1 MNFENPVVASVTNID
16 GDVFVKRN
24 GIETPL
30 QQDMVLQ
37 AGDVLRSTSNSI
49 AVLSIPGTQQQI
61 PAFLEIS
68 NGGEATLGFD
78 PDAGMNGQV
87 VITSNA
93 GDGLGNVTLVSEFD
107 GENQAAVLDGQEATG
122 EMSGLF
128 GAGLLG
134 AGAGLS
140 ALPVAGAVGAA
151 ALFAGS
157 DDDNSGG
164 GGVPGGNP
172 DPLPAENAGGLA
184 ETVSDLTN
192 NLSEITEP
200 VPVVGD
206 VVNTVG
212 NVLESTLVG
221 DNNGGLSGILS
232 GLTDGLTSGLE
243 GTPLAPVGGALET
256 GLSSL
261 TSLLGVAANQV
272 SSFGD
277 GTPLEPLADLVGNLL
292 GTTGPNT
299 DGGVGGVV
307 GTLVNVTDSVG
318 QLLAPVP
325 VLGDIAGT
333 LGGVVDSVATGNNEG
348 GLGGVLSGLGG
359 GLESSLA
366 DTPLALIGEGGN
378 TLLNT
383 VGGLLGGVGDAV
395 SSVGAGTPAEP
406 VTNLVGDL
414 AGSLGGDVGSAL
426 GSVPLLGGALD
437 SLTSG
442 LGGGS
447 LLGDVPLLGELPLLG
462 DVLDGGLLSGSAGGA
477 DALAGIPVLGDVLG
491 GLTSSISS
499 STSGEGGLLGGLPL
513 LGDLTNTLG

>member
-1 MNFENPVVASVTNID
+1 MNFDSPVVASVTNID

-30 QQDMVLQ
+30 REDMVLQ

-68 NGGEATLGFD
+68 NGGVATLGFD
-78 PDAGMNGQV
+78 PDAGLNGQV

-134 AGAGLS
+134 AGAGVS

-151 ALFAGS
+151 GLFAGS
-157 DDDNSGG
+157 DDDNGGGSGG
-164 GGVPGGNP
+164 GNPGT
-172 DPLPAENAGGLA
+172 LPAENAGGLA
-184 ETVSDLTN
+184 ETISDLTN
-192 NLSEITEP
+192 NLGELTEP

-206 VVNTVG
+206 VVDAVG
-212 NVLESTLVG
+212 NVIESTLVG
-221 DNNGGLSGILS
+221 NNNGGVNGILT
-232 GLTDGLTSGLE
+232 GLTDGLSSGLE
-243 GTPLAPVGGALET
+243 GTPLAPVANVLDM
-256 GLSSL
+256 GLGTL
-261 TSLLGVAANQV
+261 TDLLGVAANQV
-272 SSFGD
+272 SGFGE
-277 GTPLEPLADLVGNLL
+277 GTPLAPVSDLVASLF

-299 DGGVGGVV
+299 GDGVGGVV
-307 GTLVNVTDSVG
+307 GTVVNVTDSVG

-333 LGGVVDSVATGNNEG
+333 LGGAFDSVATGNNDG
-348 GLGGVLSGLGG
+348 GLGGILSGLGG

-366 DTPLALIGEGGN
+366 PTPLAVIGEGGN

-395 SSVGAGTPAEP
+395 SSVGASTPAAP

-426 GSVPLLGGALD
+426 ANIPFLGGALD

-442 LGGGS
+442 LGGGGS
-447 LLGDVPLLGELPLLG
+447 VLGDIPLLG
-462 DVLDGGLLSGSAGGA
+462 DLPVLGDALGGGLLSGG
-477 DALAGIPVLGDVLG
+477 DAVGGIPVVGDLLG

-499 STSGEGGLLGGLPL
+499 TSGAEGGLLGGLPL
-513 LGDLTNTLG
+513 LGDLTKTLG

>member
-1 MNFENPVVASVTNID
+1 MNFDSPVVASVTNID

-24 GIETPL
+24 GIEVPL
-30 QQDMVLQ
+30 REDMVLQ

-68 NGGEATLGFD
+68 NGGVATLAFD
-78 PDAGMNGQV
+78 PDVGPNGQV
-87 VITSNA
+87 VISSNA

-107 GENQAAVLDGQEATG
+107 GENQAAVLDGQEANG

-128 GAGLLG
+128 GAGLFG

-164 GGVPGGNP
+164 GSSGNTPGN
-172 DPLPAENAGGLA
+172 LPAENAGGLA

-192 NLSEITEP
+192 NLGELTEP

-206 VVNTVG
+206 VVNAVG
-212 NVLESTLVG
+212 NVIESTLVG
-221 DNNGGLSGILS
+221 NNNGGLNGILT
-232 GLTDGLTSGLE
+232 GLTDGLTTGLE
-243 GTPLAPVGGALET
+243 GTPLAPVANVLDT
-256 GLSSL
+256 GLGTL
-261 TSLLGVAANQV
+261 TDLLGVAANQV
-272 SSFGD
+272 SGFGE
-277 GTPLEPLADLVGNLL
+277 GTPLAPVSDLVASLL

-299 DGGVGGVV
+299 DDGVGGVV
-307 GTLVNVTDSVG
+307 GTVVNVTDSVG
-318 QLLAPVP
+318 QLLEPVP

-348 GLGGVLSGLGG
+348 GLGGILSGLGG
-359 GLESSLA
+359 GLEEGLSS
-366 DTPLALIGEGGN
+366 TPLALIGEGGN

-383 VGGLLGGVGDAV
+383 VGGLLGGVGDSV
-395 SSVGAGTPAEP
+395 SSVGASTPAAP
-406 VTNLVGDL
+406 LTNLIGDL
-414 AGSLGGDVGSAL
+414 AGSLGGDVSSAL
-426 GSVPLLGGALD
+426 ANIPFLGGALD
-437 SLTSG
+437 GLTSG
-442 LGGGS
+442 LGGS
-447 LLGDVPLLGELPLLG
+447 SVLGEIPLL
-462 DVLDGGLLSGSAGGA
+462 D
-477 DALAGIPVLGDVLG
+477 

-499 STSGEGGLLGGLPL
+499 SSGAEGGLLGGLPL
-513 LGDLTNTLG
+513 LGDLTKTLG

>member
-1 MNFENPVVASVTNID
+1 MNFDSPVVASVTNID
-16 GDVFVKRN
+16 GEVFVKRN

-30 QQDMVLQ
+30 REDMVLQ

-68 NGGEATLGFD
+68 NGGVATLGFD
-78 PDAGMNGQV
+78 PDAGPNGQV

-134 AGAGLS
+134 AGAGLG
-140 ALPVAGAVGAA
+140 ALPLAGAVGAA
-151 ALFAGS
+151 AVFGGS
-157 DDDNSGG
+157 DDDNGGGGSGG
-164 GGVPGGNP
+164 GNPGA
-172 DPLPAENAGGLA
+172 LPAENAGGLA
-184 ETVSDLTN
+184 ETISDLTN
-192 NLSEITEP
+192 NLGELTEP

-206 VVNTVG
+206 VVNAVG
-212 NVLESTLVG
+212 NVIESTLVG
-221 DNNGGLSGILS
+221 NNNGGLNGILT

-243 GTPLAPVGGALET
+243 ATPLAPVANVLDM
-256 GLSSL
+256 GLGTL
-261 TSLLGVAANQV
+261 TDLLGVAANQV
-272 SSFGD
+272 SGFGE
-277 GTPLEPLADLVGNLL
+277 GTPLAPVSDLVASLL

-307 GTLVNVTDSVG
+307 GTVVNVGDSVG

-325 VLGDIAGT
+325 VLGDLAGT
-333 LGGVVDSVATGNNEG
+333 LGGVVDSVATGNNDG
-348 GLGGVLSGLGG
+348 GLAGVLSGLGG
-359 GLESSLA
+359 GLQEGLA
-366 DTPLALIGEGGN
+366 PTPLALIGEGGN

-395 SSVGAGTPAEP
+395 SSVGASTPAAP
-406 VTNLVGDL
+406 VTNLIGDL
-414 AGSLGGDVGSAL
+414 AGSLGGDVSSAL
-426 GSVPLLGGALD
+426 GNIPFLGGALD

-447 LLGDVPLLGELPLLG
+447 ALGEIPLLG
-462 DVLDGGLLSGSAGGA
+462 DVLGGDL
-477 DALAGIPVLGDVLG
+477 LG

-499 STSGEGGLLGGLPL
+499 TSGAEGGLLGGLPL
-513 LGDLTNTLG
+513 LGDLTKTLG